1 MKKSF
6 LILFWTLLTLTIFA
20 NFVDKIVEKIENDT
34 QYLMALNSYNNAL
47 NNLKMEESILKNIG
61 INEGVF
67 TSRFYDNNNFKQLEI
82 PLSLNMKIYGFD
94 IIGTLKYTSDFNNNN
109 NSYSVSISKKLFSFD
124 DLNNIDKK
132 ILLLSTKWELK
143 NLKNSLFINTL
154 KNAYYYNYYSN
165 LLNLQKEAFEIR
177 KQLFYEAKKKYV
189 KGIIGKIEYL
199 TLQKNYLNEK
209 ISINNLQIS
218 INKIKEYN
226 IPDVILI
233 ELSMPSTITEIPL
246 NREDIRAA
254 LLEVEKNKA
263 KLKRKFVYDLPDIN
277 MGILMNYNK
286 NDLTNSYK
294 TDTTIFLN
302 FSYNIFDNNY
312 RQNTKKSMDMDYI
325 ISLKKYKNKLN
336 AISTEIKNIQEKI
349 NNDELQLKSIDLE
362 KQISEINYETAKK
375 QYEKGYLS
383 LNELKLEKIN
393 MLKTH
398 FEYERIKAELLFDK
412 LTLYNVLGY
421 DIISIFEEEL
431 NR

>member
-336 AISTEIKNIQEKI
+336 AIFTEIKNIQEKI

>member
-233 ELSMPSTITEIPL
+233 ELSIPSTITEIPL

-336 AISTEIKNIQEKI
+336 AIFTEIKNIQEKI

>member
-233 ELSMPSTITEIPL
+233 ELSIPSTITEIPL